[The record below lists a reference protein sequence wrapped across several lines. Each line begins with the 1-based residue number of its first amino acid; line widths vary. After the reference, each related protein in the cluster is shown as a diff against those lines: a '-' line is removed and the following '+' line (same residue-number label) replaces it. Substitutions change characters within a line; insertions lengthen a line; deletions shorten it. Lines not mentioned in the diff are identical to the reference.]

1 MEERKRSRRV
11 RRVNP
16 EEAAG
21 SSGQEQTES
30 AQSEAE
36 TGIPDETGTGSRAA
50 GSRARRA
57 AGSNKGTS
65 TKGTSTK
72 GTSTNGTG
80 TSGTGT
86 SGSRP
91 RSGSSRTGTRA
102 AGSSRTAGSR
112 THRAA
117 GSTKGTSTNGT
128 GTNGTGTS
136 GSRPRTSGSQGRSP
150 RRKKQTKRRRVRN
163 VILEVL
169 LFIIVVVA
177 GVVGVFLWN
186 RYSPSKEQAD
196 LEDYYGIEEE
206 GQLAITINNEI
217 VPPEGMISEGTAYV
231 QYEIVRDYINS
242 RFYWDPNENIL
253 LYTLPEDTVSV
264 EVGSQDYTVS
274 REKQSKDYV
283 ILKTDGSTAYIALDF
298 VQQYTDMDYEVYTDE
313 IPRVAIVTE
322 FENQTV
328 ATVKNDTQIRLRGGV
343 KSPVLAEV
351 PSGSNVR
358 IIENEENWSKVC
370 TEDGFVG
377 YMRKSDL
384 KDERQ
389 ETTSRDFE
397 EPVYTNITKDY
408 VINMVWHNVTNDT
421 ANSTV
426 LERIADTKGLTTI
439 APTWYHVADTDG
451 NLESISSA
459 TYVNYCHQSNI
470 EVWATVRDFD
480 GGISSQDES
489 YEFLSYTSK
498 REKFINALIADALQV
513 GVDGINVDFEKI
525 STECGEHFIQF
536 IRELSVRCRQ
546 NGLVLSVDNYVPKG
560 YNTQYDRKEQGIVAD
575 YVVIMGYDEHY
586 AGSEEAGSVSSYDWV
601 KDGIEETLKEVP
613 AEKII
618 SGIPFFTR
626 LWKET
631 PKGSE
636 SASEEE
642 TAEGAEDEEGLETAE
657 QDADDTVDADAQE
670 AEDEGELAESL
681 EEGAAQS
688 TMDVSSEAMGMDT
701 AAATVA
707 AAGAETTWDE
717 TTRQDYAT
725 WTEGDATYK
734 IWLENANSIEPKLQL
749 MKDNNLA
756 GSAAWALGQ
765 ESSDIWQ
772 LILQYVN

>member
-1 MEERKRSRRV
+1 MEERKRSRRA
-11 RRVNP
+11 RSENP
-16 EEAAG
+16 ESAAG
-21 SSGQEQTES
+21 SSSQEQTES
-30 AQSEAE
+30 AQSESE
-36 TGIPDETGTGSRAA
+36 TVSRDKTRTGKRTASGGSAGRTRNSGTRRRAGSTSRRTVSSDQSGSSSRDQTGSRQ
-50 GSRARRA
+50 
-57 AGSNKGTS
+57 
-65 TKGTSTK
+65 
-72 GTSTNGTG
+72 
-80 TSGTGT
+80 
-86 SGSRP
+86 
-91 RSGSSRTGTRA
+91 RSGSSRGNRERSDSSA
-102 AGSSRTAGSR
+102 ARGS
-112 THRAA
+112 
-117 GSTKGTSTNGT
+117 
-128 GTNGTGTS
+128 
-136 GSRPRTSGSQGRSP
+136 GRSS
-150 RRKKQTKRRRVRN
+150 RRKKQTKRRRTRN

-169 LFIIVVVA
+169 LFIIVVIA
-177 GVVGVFLWN
+177 GVVGAFLWN
-186 RYSPSKEQAD
+186 RYSPSTEQAD
-196 LEDYYGIEEE
+196 LEDYYGIEQE
-206 GQLAITINNEI
+206 GQLAITINNEV
-217 VPPEGMISEGTAYV
+217 VPPEGMISDGTAYV
-231 QYEIVRDYINS
+231 QYDIVRDYINS

-274 REKQSKDYV
+274 RDKQSKDYV
-283 ILKTDGSTAYIALDF
+283 ILKTEGSTAYIALDF
-298 VQQYTDMDYEVYTDE
+298 VQQYTDMDYEVYNDE
-313 IPRVAIVTE
+313 VPHVAIVTE
-322 FENQTV
+322 FEDQDV
-328 ATVKNDTQIRLRGGV
+328 ATVKSDTQIRLRGGV
-343 KSPVLAEV
+343 KSPVLTEV
-351 PSGSNVR
+351 SAGEDVT
-358 IIENEENWSKVC
+358 IIEQEDNWDKVRSGN
-370 TEDGFVG
+370 GFIG
-377 YMRKSDL
+377 YIQKSDL

-389 ETTSRDFE
+389 ETYARDFE
-397 EPVYTNITKDY
+397 APVYTSISKDY
-408 VINMVWHNVTNDT
+408 VINMVWHNVTNET

-480 GGISSQDES
+480 GGISSQAES

-536 IRELSVRCRQ
+536 VRELSVRCRQ

-601 KDGIEETLKEVP
+601 RDGIEETLKEVP
-613 AEKII
+613 ADKII

-631 PKGSE
+631 PKGADTGE
-636 SASEEE
+636 DTGEGEEGE
-642 TAEGAEDEEGLETAE
+642 TADEGGWETDEAEA
-657 QDADDTVDADAQE
+657 ADDTVDANAEE
-670 AEDEGELAESL
+670 AAETDESAGAE
-681 EEGAAQS
+681 EAAAS
-688 TMDVSSEAMGMDT
+688 TVDVSSEAMGMDT
-701 AAATVA
+701 AAATVE
-707 AAGAETTWDE
+707 AAGAEITWDDVA
-717 TTRQDYAT
+717 RQDYAT

-772 LILQYVN
+772 LIVQYTN

>member
-117 GSTKGTSTNGT
+117 GSTKGT